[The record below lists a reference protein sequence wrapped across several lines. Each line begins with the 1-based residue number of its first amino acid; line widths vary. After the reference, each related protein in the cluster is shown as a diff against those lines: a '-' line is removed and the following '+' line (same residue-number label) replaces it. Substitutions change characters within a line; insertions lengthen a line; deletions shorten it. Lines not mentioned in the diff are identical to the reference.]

1 MTETNAPLLTNDA
14 VVLGLLLFI
23 LAFVFHTSTST
34 NRFWM
39 KFYRVVPSLLLCYF
53 IPALF
58 NTFNIIS
65 GDASQ
70 LYHVASRYF
79 LPASLILLT
88 LSIDFKSL
96 RMLGSK
102 AVIMFFAGTLG
113 VMFGGPLALF
123 LVGSVFPD
131 ILYTSGDEVW
141 KGLSTIS
148 GSWIGGGAN
157 QAAMLEVFGASK
169 DAFGQMIAVD
179 VLVANVWMGVLL
191 YFSQKP
197 EKIDRILGADSR
209 PIKELEAR
217 LEGLQEGKSML
228 PTTSTTIVLLGVAFG
243 FTGISHLLADI
254 IAPYFA
260 ENYPELATYSI
271 TSGFFWLV
279 IIATTAGLILSF
291 TKARN
296 LESYGASRFGSVFL
310 YFLVATIGMSM
321 DLGAVLD
328 NPKLF
333 LVGAF
338 WISFHVLIM
347 LVVARIIKAPFF
359 YVAVGS
365 QANIG
370 GAASAPIVAAAFN
383 RYLAPVGVL
392 LAVLGYAVG
401 TYGGY
406 LCGLMLQYVWNILA

>member
-1 MTETNAPLLTNDA
+1 MTETSALLITNEA
-14 VVLGLLLFI
+14 VVLGILLVI
-23 LAFVFHTSTST
+23 LAAVFHTSSST

-39 KFYRVVPSLLLCYF
+39 KFYKVIPSLLLCYF
-53 IPALF
+53 LPALL

-65 GDASQ
+65 GDSSQ
-70 LYHVASRYF
+70 LYFVASRFF

-88 LSIDFKSL
+88 ISIDFKSL

-113 VMFGGPLALF
+113 IILGGPLALF

-131 ILYTSGDEVW
+131 VLYTGDDEVW
-141 KGLSTIS
+141 KGLSTIA

-169 DAFGQMIAVD
+169 EAFGQMIAVD
-179 VLVANVWMGVLL
+179 VLVANVWMGFLL
-191 YFSQKP
+191 YWSQKP
-197 EKIDRILGADSR
+197 EKIDKLLGADSR
-209 PIKELEAR
+209 PIRELEER
-217 LEGLQEGKSML
+217 LEGLQAGKHMM
-228 PTTSTTIVLLGVAFG
+228 PTITSTMVILGVAFG
-243 FTGISHLLADI
+243 FTGLSHFLADI

-260 ENYPELATYSI
+260 ENFPELETYSI

-279 IIATTAGLILSF
+279 IVATTAGLALSF

-296 LESYGASRFGSVFL
+296 LEGYGASRFGSIFL

-338 WISFHVLIM
+338 WITFHILIM
-347 LVVARIIKAPFF
+347 LVVARLIRAPFF

-401 TYGGY
+401 TYGAY
-406 LCGLMLQYVWNILA
+406 ISGLILQYIWNLLA

>member
-1 MTETNAPLLTNDA
+1 MTETSAPLITNEA
-14 VVLGLLLFI
+14 VVLGILLVI
-23 LAFVFHTSTST
+23 LAFVFHTSSKTQGFWA
-34 NRFWM
+34 RFY
-39 KFYRVVPSLLLCYF
+39 KVIPSLLLCYF
-53 IPALF
+53 LPALL

-65 GDASQ
+65 GESSQ
-70 LYHVASRYF
+70 LYFVASRFF

-88 LSIDFKSL
+88 ISIDFKSL

-102 AVIMFFAGTLG
+102 AVIMFFAGTVG
-113 VMFGGPLALF
+113 VMLGGPLAL
-123 LVGSVFPD
+123 LLGGSIFPD
-131 ILYTSGDEVW
+131 VLYAGNDEVW
-141 KGLSTIS
+141 KGLATIS

-169 DAFGQMIAVD
+169 EVFGQMIAVD
-179 VLVANVWMGVLL
+179 VLVANVWMGFLL
-191 YFSQKP
+191 YWSQKP
-197 EKIDRILGADSR
+197 EKIDKLLGADSK
-209 PIKELEAR
+209 PIRELEER
-217 LEGLQEGKSML
+217 LEGLQAGKRVM
-228 PTTSTTIVLLGVAFG
+228 PTVATTIVLLGVAFG
-243 FTGISHLLADI
+243 FTGLSHFLADV

-260 ENYPELATYSI
+260 ENFPELEKYSI

-279 IIATTAGLILSF
+279 IIATTAGLVLSF
-291 TKARN
+291 TKARD

-338 WISFHVLIM
+338 WITFHILIM
-347 LVVARIIKAPFF
+347 LVVARIIRAPFF

-370 GAASAPIVAAAFN
+370 GAASAPIVAVAFN

-401 TYGGY
+401 TYGAY
-406 LCGLMLQYVWNILA
+406 ICGLMLQYVWNLLA

>member
-1 MTETNAPLLTNDA
+1 MLGILLI
-14 VVLGLLLFI
+14 I
-23 LAFVFHTSTST
+23 LALVFYTSSSP
-34 NRFWM
+34 RSFWV
-39 KFYRVVPSLLLCYF
+39 KFYKIVPSVLLCYF
-53 IPALF
+53 LPALL

-70 LYHVASRYF
+70 LYFVASRFF

-102 AVIMFFAGTLG
+102 AVIMFFAGTIG
-113 VMFGGPLALF
+113 VVLGGPLALF
-123 LVGSVFPD
+123 IVGSAFPD
-131 ILYTSGDEVW
+131 VLYTGTDEVW

-169 DAFGQMIAVD
+169 EAFGQMIAVD
-179 VLVANVWMGVLL
+179 VLVANVWMGFLL
-191 YFSQKP
+191 YWSQKP
-197 EKIDRILGADSR
+197 EKIDKLLGADSR
-209 PIKELEAR
+209 PIRELEER
-217 LEGLQEGKSML
+217 LEGLQASKRVI
-228 PTTSTTIVLLGVAFG
+228 PTTTTTMVLFGVAFG
-243 FTGISHLLADI
+243 LTGISHFFADI
-254 IAPYFA
+254 IAPFFY
-260 ENYPELATYSI
+260 ENFPELEKYSV

-279 IIATTAGLILSF
+279 IIATTAGLALSF
-291 TKARN
+291 TKARE

-333 LVGAF
+333 LVGAL
-338 WISFHVLIM
+338 WITMHIVIM
-347 LVVARIIKAPFF
+347 LVVARIIRAPFF

-370 GAASAPIVAAAFN
+370 GAASAPIVAVAFN
-383 RYLAPVGVL
+383 KYLAPVGVL

-401 TYGGY
+401 TYGAY
-406 LCGLMLQYVWNILA
+406 MCGLLLQWVWNMLA

>member
-1 MTETNAPLLTNDA
+1 MTETSAPLITNEA
-14 VVLGLLLFI
+14 VVLGILLVI
-23 LAFVFHTSTST
+23 LAAVFHTSSST

-39 KFYRVVPSLLLCYF
+39 KFYKLIPSLLLCYF
-53 IPALF
+53 LPALL

-65 GDASQ
+65 GDSSQ
-70 LYHVASRYF
+70 LYFVASRFF

-88 LSIDFKSL
+88 ISIDFKSL

-113 VMFGGPLALF
+113 VILGGPLALF
-123 LVGSVFPD
+123 LVGSIFPD
-131 ILYTSGDEVW
+131 VLYTGDDEVW
-141 KGLSTIS
+141 KGLSTIA

-179 VLVANVWMGVLL
+179 VLVANVWMGFLL

-197 EKIDRILGADSR
+197 EKIDKLLNADSR
-209 PIKELEAR
+209 PIRELEER
-217 LEGLQEGKSML
+217 LEGLQAGKHKM
-228 PTTSTTIVLLGVAFG
+228 PTVTSTMVILGVAFG
-243 FTGISHLLADI
+243 FTGLSHFLADI

-260 ENYPELATYSI
+260 ENFPELETYSI

-279 IIATTAGLILSF
+279 IIATTAGLLLSF
-291 TKARN
+291 TKARD
-296 LESYGASRFGSVFL
+296 LEGFGASRFGSIFL

-338 WISFHVLIM
+338 WITFHILFM
-347 LVVARIIKAPFF
+347 LVVARMIRAPFF

-401 TYGGY
+401 TYGAY
-406 LCGLMLQYVWNILA
+406 ISGLILRYVWNLLA